1 MEQYTYDHEGL
12 QYVFGY
18 LDKNRGWRFVPHRF
32 QIVNE
37 PNQTVVGQFI
47 TSLWFS
53 HIYNPNTVQQY
64 MILGIRGQYS
74 YSALN
79 QLADED
85 DSNGKN
91 RSPCR
96 ERLAIGRGG
105 NVVFKDYFEISAAET
120 KALADDCT
128 LDETKVANTKG
139 IINNSTLSLR
149 MRKYNGGL
157 YVTLPSFIR
166 SRLV

>member
-1 MEQYTYDHEGL
+1 MEQYTHDHEGL

-18 LDKNRGWRFVPHRF
+18 LDENRVWRFILHRF
-32 QIVNE
+32 QIVNK
-37 PNQTVVGQFI
+37 PNQTVVGEFL

-53 HIYNPNTVQQY
+53 HIYNSNTVQMY

-74 YSALN
+74 YSMLN
-79 QLADED
+79 QLAEED

-91 RSPCR
+91 KSPCN
-96 ERLAIGRGG
+96 EWSAIGRGG
-105 NVVFKDYFEISAAET
+105 NVVFKDYFEISAADT
-120 KALADDCT
+120 KALVDDCT
-128 LDETKVANTKG
+128 LDETKVVNTKG
-139 IINNSTLSLR
+139 IINNSSLSLR